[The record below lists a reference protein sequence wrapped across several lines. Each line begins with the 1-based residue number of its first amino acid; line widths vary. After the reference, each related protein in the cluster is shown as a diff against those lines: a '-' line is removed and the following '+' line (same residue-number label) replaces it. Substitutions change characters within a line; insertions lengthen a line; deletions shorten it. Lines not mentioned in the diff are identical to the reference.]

1 MFRGEHT
8 SLNAIAD
15 AVPDISLCPKSYG
28 YGSLVGT
35 KKGVEEIAFLV
46 TEYLDMQSQPT
57 AGRSGGGGRT
67 KKSLSLA
74 AKLAKL
80 HSTPAPIPPG
90 EERPK
95 FGFPVTTCCGDT
107 PQDNS
112 YMDTWAEFFAEKRL
126 RSVKNWC
133 EKRNGRDEEVGGLVD
148 LIVRDVVPRLLG
160 DEYDGDSDVNERA
173 QKEEEE
179 EEEEEE
185 EKKKKKKSK
194 KKGRK
199 FRPVVVHGDLWA
211 GNKCHAAIT
220 RMEMEMEDGG
230 GLEVIVRLLEEIIFD
245 PSSSYAHSEYEWGIM
260 KLFGGF
266 DDQDGGE
273 FKKEYWSK
281 IKKME
286 PEEEFDDRV
295 DLYTLYHQLNHYAI
309 FGRSYR
315 AGAVRIMKRLIGKY
329 GGGGGVKGR

>member
-1 MFRGEHT
+1 
-8 SLNAIAD
+8 
-15 AVPDISLCPKSYG
+15 
-28 YGSLVGT
+28 
-35 KKGVEEIAFLV
+35 
-46 TEYLDMQSQPT
+46 MQPQPT
-57 AGRSGGGGRT
+57 AGRSGGGGGA
-67 KKSLSLA
+67 KKGLSLA

-126 RSVKNWC
+126 RSVMNRC

-148 LIVRDVVPRLLG
+148 LIIRDVVPRLLG
-160 DEYDGDSDVNERA
+160 DEHDDDFGRYEGAEE
-173 QKEEEE
+173 QEEEE
-179 EEEEEE
+179 VEEE
-185 EKKKKKKSK
+185 EKMKKKKQK
-194 KKGRK
+194 KKRRK
-199 FRPVVVHGDLWA
+199 IRPVVVHGDLWA

-220 RMEMEMEDGG
+220 RMEMEEGG
-230 GLEVIVRLLEEIIFD
+230 RKVMDLFEEVIFD

-266 DDQDGGE
+266 EDDEDGDGGGQFE
-273 FKKEYWSK
+273 KEYWSK
-281 IKKME
+281 IKKLE

-295 DLYTLYHQLNHYAI
+295 ELYTLYHQLNHYYI
-309 FGRSYR
+309 FGSSSYR
-315 AGAVRIMKRLIGKY
+315 AEAVRITKRLIGKY
-329 GGGGGVKGR
+329 GRSR

>member
-15 AVPDISLCPKSYG
+15 AAPDISLCPKSYG
-28 YGSLVGT
+28 YGSLVET
-35 KKGVEEIAFLV
+35 KKGVEGIAFIV
-46 TEYLDMQSQPT
+46 TEFLDMQPTRSSARNIGPT
-57 AGRSGGGGRT
+57 AGGSEGARKG
-67 KKSLSLA
+67 LSLA

-126 RSVKNWC
+126 RSVMERC

-148 LIVRDVVPRLLG
+148 LVVRDVVPRLLG
-160 DEYDGDSDVNERA
+160 DEYECDGGGEEGA
-173 QKEEEE
+173 EEKENM
-179 EEEEEE
+179 
-185 EKKKKKKSK
+185 KKKKKE
-194 KKGRK
+194 RK
-199 FRPVVVHGDLWA
+199 ITPVVVHGDLWA
-211 GNKCHAAIT
+211 GNKCHAAIP
-220 RMEMEMEDGG
+220 MEGDRGG
-230 GLEVIVRLLEEIIFD
+230 VGVVEEVIFD
-245 PSSSYAHSEYEWGIM
+245 PSASYAHSEYEWGIM

-266 DDQDGGE
+266 DDRDQDEDGE
-273 FKKEYWSK
+273 EFEKEYWGK
-281 IKKME
+281 IKKLE
-286 PEEEFDDRV
+286 PVEEFDDRV
-295 DLYTLYHQLNHYAI
+295 ELYSLYHQLNHYAI

-315 AGAVRIMKRLIGKY
+315 AGAVGIMKRLVGKY
-329 GGGGGVKGR
+329 GGKVG